1 MVLQALGSPQM
12 RAGPFKK
19 LAVLGTL
26 DFWTLLRWL
35 NTTETFGIR
44 LRFSS
49 KDGCD
54 PVRNV
59 SIGSCV
65 WTLGSASQLV

>member
-26 DFWTLLRWL
+26 DFWTLV
-35 NTTETFGIR
+35 FGNYA
-44 LRFSS
+44 LPPKHSFLEFLTGHSS
-49 KDGCD
+49 ISES
-54 PVRNV
+54 P
-59 SIGSCV
+59 
-65 WTLGSASQLV
+65 LGLSEL